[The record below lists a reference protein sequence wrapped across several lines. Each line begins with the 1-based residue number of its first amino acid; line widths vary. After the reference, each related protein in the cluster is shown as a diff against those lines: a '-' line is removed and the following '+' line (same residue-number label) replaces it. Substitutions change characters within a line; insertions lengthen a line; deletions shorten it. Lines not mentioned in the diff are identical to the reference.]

1 MVGKIKTELG
11 SALGNSE
18 IGEVSYRER
27 GYHLSCEVAS
37 GEIVKVARFF
47 DERGFYLAAE
57 ICVDYK
63 EYLELVYIFSSF
75 SPLCRVKVTLKVDP
89 AKPVAPTVSGVFD
102 CACWYEREIREFY
115 GVVFEGHPNMTYLFL
130 HEGIDHYP
138 LRKGQVPV
146 SEEDKIALGSF
157 RPESGEDSFC
167 VNLGPQHPST
177 HGVLRVVLK
186 MDGEYI
192 QEADPVLGYLHRMHE
207 KMAENRGYLQFHAN
221 TGRMD
226 YLGAMAFNLG
236 YVTAVERLCGI
247 AVPERANFV
256 RVIAT
261 ELNRLSSHLMWLG
274 AYLADLGALTPFLYV
289 FDDREQINDILEPV
303 TGSRLTYAYFRF
315 GGLYNDADG
324 DFVAKTRA
332 FVERMKGRFVM
343 YEKLVTGNVI
353 FLNRT
358 RGVGVISRER
368 ARKYGLSGPVL
379 RAAGIGMDIRKTE
392 PCAAYGEVDFDVPVG
407 THGDVL
413 DTYHVR
419 VKEME
424 NALRIIEQALA
435 KLPEGPV
442 MTEKVPKKLKPPK
455 GDIYHT
461 VETPRGELG
470 IYIVSDESDT
480 PYRMKWRV
488 PSFANLMVFP
498 ELAKGNLLAD
508 AVAILGSLDLV
519 IPEIDR

>member
-11 SALGNSE
+11 AALENVP
-18 IGEVSYRER
+18 IGEVNYLER
-27 GYHLSCEVAS
+27 GYHLSCEVTS

-63 EYLELVYIFSSF
+63 EYLELVYIFGNHAA
-75 SPLCRVKVTLKVDP
+75 LCKVKVTLKVDP
-89 AKPVAPTVSGVFD
+89 AKPVAPTISTVFD
-102 CACWYEREIREFY
+102 CACWYEREIREFF
-115 GVVFEGHPNMTYLFL
+115 GVTFEGHPNMTYLFL

-146 SEEDKIALGSF
+146 SDEDKRSLGSF
-157 RPESGEDSFC
+157 KPEGGEDTFC

-192 QEADPVLGYLHRMHE
+192 EEADPVLGYLHRMHE

-226 YLGAMAFNLG
+226 YLGAMAFSLG
-236 YVTAVERLCGI
+236 YVTAVERMCGI
-247 AVPERANFV
+247 AVPDRANYV

-289 FDDREQINDILEPV
+289 FDDREEINDILEPV

-324 DFVAKTRA
+324 EFVTKTRA
-332 FVERMKGRFVM
+332 FVARLRSRFAM

-353 FLNRT
+353 FINRT
-358 RGVGVISRER
+358 RGIGVITKER
-368 ARKYGLSGPVL
+368 ARKYGVSGPVL
-379 RAAGIGMDIRKTE
+379 RAAGIPMDLRKME
-392 PCAAYGEVDFDVPVG
+392 PCAAYGATTFDIPVG
-407 THGDVL
+407 TRGDVL
-413 DTYHVR
+413 DSYNVR

-424 NALRIIEQALA
+424 NALKIIEQALA
-435 KLPEGPV
+435 GMGEGPV
-442 MTEKVPKKLKPPK
+442 MAEKVPKKLKPPK
-455 GDIYHT
+455 GDIYHC

-470 IYIVSDESDT
+470 IYIVSDETDT

-488 PSFANLMVFP
+488 PSFSNLMIFP

-508 AVAILGSLDLV
+508 TVAILGSLDLV